1 MTKIAILSV
10 IISLF
15 MWPLVAQNGLQVGDK
30 APDFS
35 GKDKDGNNV
44 MLSEALKKGPVV
56 LFFYRGQW
64 CPYCNRHMSDVQ
76 DSLVLIQ
83 ASGASVIAVT
93 PEKSEAIETTIEK
106 THASFSVVH
115 DQGHVIMDSY
125 EVSYVLGLIK
135 HSAYKVAGIDIN
147 KASGNEDRVL
157 PVPATFIIDA
167 SGVITERHFDP
178 DYKNRMTV
186 KAILEALEKL

>member
-1 MTKIAILSV
+1 MTKITILSV

-15 MWPLVAQNGLQVGDK
+15 VWPLVAQTGLQVGDK
-30 APDFS
+30 APDFV
-35 GKDKDGNNV
+35 GKAKEGNH
-44 MLSEALKKGPVV
+44 LILREALKNGPVV

-76 DSLVLIQ
+76 DSLALLQ

-93 PEKSEAIETTIEK
+93 PEKPEAIEKTIEN
-106 THASFSVVH
+106 THASFSVVY
-115 DQGHVIMDSY
+115 DQGHVIMDRY
-125 EVSYVLGLIK
+125 GVSYVLGLVK
-135 HSAYKVAGIDIN
+135 HSAYRVAGIYIN
-147 KASGNEDRVL
+147 QASGNEDRVL

-167 SGVITERHFDP
+167 SGVVVERHFDP

-186 KAILEALEKL
+186 KARLVALEKL